1 MSDTTH
7 NVAPI
12 ETAEVQT
19 TPVPP
24 VVTVLRN
31 KTLPPCDQ
39 VINGNITESGEKIF
53 ISREVSSMISLLQKK
68 RFVHEQKLWLWGIGN
83 LKGK

>member
-1 MSDTTH
+1 MNETTH

-19 TPVPP
+19 TPVAP
-24 VVTVLRN
+24 VVTVPRK

-39 VINGNITESGEKIF
+39 VIKGNITESGEKIF
-53 ISREVSSMISLLQKK
+53 ISREVSCKISLLQKK
-68 RFVHEQKLWLWGIGN
+68 RFCTRAEAMAAGYRKS
-83 LKGK
+83 KR